1 MLKFTITES
10 DHCRPV
16 GSWLRIHMQSATS
29 GYLNQLLKKGHL
41 TVNGSSATDL
51 QPLQLGDLLEI
62 KESGRT
68 RSLMKVRPP
77 VFEILFEDNR
87 IVCFNK
93 PPGLPMHPAA
103 EVGPENLVELGASFL
118 HDRDRTAHPH
128 AAPSTFNLRP
138 VNRLDRGTSGG
149 VILAKSSTAAGIFGK
164 LVMDDGLGKLYLA
177 LVAGKLSGSGEITVP
192 VEGKESLTRYLSLY
206 PGRNSSLVA
215 LWPETGR
222 MHQLRQHL
230 SYLGFPIIG
239 DKRYGGP
246 LLPTLPGFALHAF
259 QTRFTHPDTLQET
272 VIHAPL
278 PAGFLEQLR
287 KLAGTTLTEILQSF
301 TDLSPP
307 HSATLTG

>member
-1 MLKFTITES
+1 MIEITVTES

-16 GSWLRIHMQSATS
+16 GSWLRMRMPIATT
-29 GYLNQLLKKGHL
+29 GYLHQLLKKGYL
-41 TVNGSSATDL
+41 TVNRESVTEL
-51 QPLQLGDLLEI
+51 QPLRLGDRLEI

-68 RSLMKVRPP
+68 RSLMTSRPP
-77 VFEILFEDNR
+77 AFDILFEDNR

-118 HDRDRTAHPH
+118 HDRDRAAHPH
-128 AAPSTFNLRP
+128 ASPPTFNLRP

-177 LVAGKLSGSGEITVP
+177 LVAGKLSGSGEITAP
-192 VEGKESLTRYLSLY
+192 VEGKESLTLYLSLY
-206 PGRNSSLVA
+206 AGRDSSLVA
-215 LWPETGR
+215 LWPKTGR

-230 SYLGFPIIG
+230 SYLGYPIIG

-246 LLPTLPGFALHAF
+246 LLPALPGFALHAF
-259 QTRFTHPDTLQET
+259 RTEFTHPDTFQET

-278 PAGFLEQLR
+278 PEGFLGQLR
-287 KLAGTTLTEILQSF
+287 KLGGTAYTDMLQRLTAL
-301 TDLSPP
+301 TLSP
-307 HSATLTG
+307 TG